1 MRNKD
6 SVSFTMDQDGVRVE
20 LAILNLE
27 ESNKIIGTF
36 LRHGRSNKAIK
47 NYMLNKIEKW
57 LELTKKG
64 WWGRDKMQLALMN
77 PIWKAAEYVFLCSN
91 LSKDE

>member
-6 SVSFTMDQDGVRVE
+6 SVSFTMDQDGARVE
-20 LAILNLE
+20 LANLNLE

-64 WWGRDKMQLALMN
+64 VVGQGQNAIGVNESHLEGRRICFSVLQ
-77 PIWKAAEYVFLCSN
+77 PEQG
-91 LSKDE
+91 